1 MKKILITVICIALL
15 LSLTSCGNN
24 EERTQAVTAMFDCFD
39 KSEDIILLTCFELV
53 VNGRHYDLSD
63 IKYSGQRCNIVFL
76 EENGFYSYIYDP
88 ARLSV
93 EFLYSRYDTFETTS
107 LGTTTLPA
115 EIINA
120 FWQDQCFYF
129 RIDDPSTDEFQQMYY
144 SWCIDTKQV
153 TIVDHDSIS
162 HDSEYSVDN
171 NRSTKYSFAFISTL
185 FNDYLAIT
193 DTESGITKTVDP
205 SILSTFDE
213 GNKISHA
220 DRYTAFNIQHAFDHN
235 GTIYFTSLFAVN
247 PLGDPCYC
255 YVYSWNFET
264 EECEFYT
271 AVPFDSYQEWVTDM
285 YIN

>member
-24 EERTQAVTAMFDCFD
+24 EERTQAVTAMFDSFD

-88 ARLSV
+88 AHLSV

-115 EIINA
+115 EIDNA
-120 FWQDQCFYF
+120 FWQDDCFYF

-153 TIVDHDSIS
+153 TIVKHDSIS
-162 HDSEYSVDN
+162 LDTEYSVDN
-171 NRSTKYSFAFISTL
+171 NRSAKYSFAFISTL
-185 FNDYLAIT
+185 FNDYLEIT
-193 DTESGITKTVDP
+193 DKESGITKTVDP
-205 SILSTFDE
+205 SILRTFDE

-220 DRYTAFNIQHAFDHN
+220 DRHTTFNIQQAFEHN
-235 GTIYFTSLFAVN
+235 GTIYFASLFAVN

-255 YVYSWNFET
+255 YVYAWNFET